1 MIAFA
6 AVGEGTA
13 VDVSAVGV
21 QRSFSYLKSAGQGST
36 QIPDRMSQEGKAYEL
51 SSVSEA
57 VSDSAWE
64 APTQTFTESVTRR
77 FDTTDA
83 DGIRASFAS
92 QVEVAAYEPGYRGTL
107 GLSSVQL
114 MPVYASESRQVDRVV
129 SFSGLPD
136 NDVARIPSE
145 QVFSVSSYGN
155 GEDGQREASL
165 SLSDIAYTVELVD
178 SQGLPTSYRAD
189 CCYRGEEEF
198 SQLVGYDATAVY
210 TGTGAVDDEMLKV
223 TALYIPLEIPAEPT
237 PTSAVAETSSAVSF
251 DEPDASSDSMP
262 WAAVGALGTAV
273 GLSGSFFL
281 LYRFKRKKA

>member
-1 MIAFA
+1 MA
-6 AVGEGTA
+6 AGI
-13 VDVSAVGV
+13 SAGGV
-21 QRSFSYLKSAGQGST
+21 QRSFSYLRSAGRDST
-36 QIPDRMSQEGKAYEL
+36 QIPDRMSRDGKAYEL
-51 SSVSEA
+51 SQVSEA
-57 VSDSAWE
+57 VGDSAWE

-92 QVEVAAYEPGYRGTL
+92 QADVAAYEPGYRGTL

-114 MPVYASESRQVDRVV
+114 VPVYAPESRQVDRIV

-136 NDVARIPSE
+136 NDVVRIPSE

-155 GEDGQREASL
+155 GEDGQRESSL
-165 SLSDIAYTVELVD
+165 LLSDIAYTVEQVD
-178 SQGLPTSYRAD
+178 AQGLPTSYRAD

-223 TALYIPLEIPAEPT
+223 TALYIPMEIPAEAT
-237 PTSAVAETSSAVSF
+237 PTSAVAETSSATSF
-251 DEPDASSDSMP
+251 DEPDASPDSVP
-262 WAAVGALGTAV
+262 WAAVGALGTVV
-273 GLSGSFFL
+273 GLSGTFFL
-281 LYRFKRKKA
+281 FYRFRRKKA